1 MNNKKEIEL
10 KKIKEQEEFIAS
22 SEVVDEILIKL
33 FSREY
38 HESHCR
44 STFMPWLESTTVFV
58 SGDHYCAHCGNK
70 ARSLQGFVDL
80 SDDDYLRALGVMPSQ
95 AVFAGR
101 HRMSSDV
108 GDGKYDKTGYRCGDC
123 IDSVYEMATQLAYW
137 MFKENTKFGKST
149 LIELEGVRV
158 SKDTTVKIC
167 TSHIESGRDGELLN
181 MKFTLA
187 PPNHFIYKVW
197 KNNFNFKR
205 SLSATLESIY
215 YQENP
220 RYQFALLVAKKYQ
233 DFRTKELEAIDKEIK
248 KLQDNA
254 KDVGDMFV
262 PDTIRAKQS

>member
-1 MNNKKEIEL
+1 MNNKKEIDL
-10 KKIKEQEEFIAS
+10 KKIKEQEEFIAN

-44 STFMPWLESTTVFV
+44 STFMPWLESTTVFA

-70 ARSLQGFVDL
+70 ARSLQGFEDL
-80 SDDDYLRALGVMPSQ
+80 SDEEYLRVLGVMPSQ
-95 AVFAGR
+95 IVFAGR
-101 HRMSSDV
+101 HCISPEVSS
-108 GDGKYDKTGYRCGDC
+108 GKYDKTGYRCGDC

-137 MFKENTKFGKST
+137 MFKENTKFGTST
-149 LIELEGVRV
+149 LVELDGVRV
-158 SKDTTVKIC
+158 SKATTVRIC
-167 TSHIESGRDGELLN
+167 TSHIESGSDGELLS
-181 MKFTLA
+181 MKFTLV

-197 KNNFNFKR
+197 KNNFSFKR

-233 DFRTKELEAIDKEIK
+233 DFRTKELEAIAKEIK

-254 KDVGDMFV
+254 KDVGIMFV
-262 PDTIRAKQS
+262 PDTIRAKES